1 MATSPTTRTL
11 KALRA
16 KGYTCEV
23 TERWCQFSKRR
34 KDLLGF
40 IDVFAI
46 KEGRIVGVQATS
58 GDNTSSRVAK
68 IKAEPKAQAF
78 LDAGGKILVIGW
90 RQKVARKKDGSKAKR
105 PKWCPKVIRVR
116 STSLGH

>member
-1 MATSPTTRTL
+1 MATSPTQRTL

-34 KDLLGF
+34 KDLFGF
-40 IDVFAI
+40 IDILAL

-58 GDNTSSRVAK
+58 GDNTSSRIAK
-68 IKAEPKAQAF
+68 IKMEPKAQDF
-78 LDAGGKILVIGW
+78 LNAGGKIIVIGW
-90 RQKVARKKDGSKAKR
+90 RKKVTKNKDGSKSKR
-105 PKWCPKVIRVR
+105 PKWFPKVTRVR
-116 STSLGH
+116 TLPKF

>member
-1 MATSPTTRTL
+1 M
-11 KALRA
+11 
-16 KGYTCEV
+16 
-23 TERWCQFSKRR
+23 
-34 KDLLGF
+34 LGF

-68 IKAEPKAQAF
+68 IKAGAKGASL

-90 RQKVARKKDGSKAKR
+90 RQKVARKRTVQKR
-105 PKWCPKVIRVR
+105 NVLNGVPKVLRVR

>member
-11 KALRA
+11 KALRE

-34 KDLLGF
+34 KDLFGF
-40 IDVFAI
+40 IDILAI
-46 KEGRIVGVQATS
+46 KDGRIVGVQATS

-68 IKAEPKAQAF
+68 IKTEPKAQAF
-78 LDAGGKILVIGW
+78 LNAGGKILVIGW
-90 RQKVARKKDGSKAKR
+90 RKKVTKKKDGTKSRR
-105 PKWCPKVIRVR
+105 PKWFPKVIRVR
-116 STSLGH
+116 SIS